1 VSSWHKTN
9 QEVHHLSKTYWHP
22 NMNGRNLIIPICRWR
37 ATGNQWLMRG
47 ELIFFFLTGYLITI
61 ASLGAAGGERAG
73 RAKGG
78 GMVMLRFIVLWE
90 AAFPKAHG
98 KAGDS
103 VSRCLPLRG
112 KKVTRDDVLALHFP
126 KGSCCLF
133 QGLDQLLNVLPTY
146 YYSRVISFGWD
157 ITTSPATILQR
168 HLWWPTVNLGPTVM
182 TKK

>member
-1 VSSWHKTN
+1 MKSYR
-9 QEVHHLSKTYWHP
+9 QPMADE
-22 NMNGRNLIIPICRWR
+22 RRID
-37 ATGNQWLMRG
+37 
-47 ELIFFFLTGYLITI
+47 FFFPDRLSNHYSQLR
-61 ASLGAAGGERAG
+61 GGRRGKSGEG
-73 RAKGG
+73 KGG

-168 HLWWPTVNLGPTVM
+168 HLW
-182 TKK
+182 